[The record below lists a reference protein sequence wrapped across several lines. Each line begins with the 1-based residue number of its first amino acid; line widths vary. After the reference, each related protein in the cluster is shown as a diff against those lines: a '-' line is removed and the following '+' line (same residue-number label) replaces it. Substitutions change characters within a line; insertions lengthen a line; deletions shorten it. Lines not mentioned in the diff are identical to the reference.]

1 MENKRRQ
8 LEDDRRQLQHLKS
21 KALRERWLLEG
32 APAPTPEEEEATRR
46 QMQED
51 KERTQELEE
60 TIQSLEI
67 ELELLENGMSSAS
80 TKESLA
86 EEPVPTAPQG
96 QETRGHKTPVN
107 MARGQNASKSPA
119 HKSES
124 PDMMRAAM
132 YSVQITVEK
141 DRVTGETKVL
151 SSNTVLPQKRLLQGV
166 KVYEDERKVVHA
178 VRSEVG
184 APDESVH
191 LLSSLEVE
199 DMIHKAEEA
208 TLSEISL
215 ISDDKSPVQRA
226 SPRKEIPG
234 LQARTP
240 QTPPGPEPP
249 VTMIFMGYQNVEDE
263 NETKKVL
270 GLEESIKAELVV
282 IGDGDPQPSTDGDL
296 PGKTQHPPN
305 GNPADPPKEEKPETN
320 DMGPPKGGEQD
331 LTLKKQRCKC
341 CSVM

>member
-1 MENKRRQ
+1 MI
-8 LEDDRRQLQHLKS
+8 
-21 KALRERWLLEG
+21 LL
-32 APAPTPEEEEATRR
+32 
-46 QMQED
+46 
-51 KERTQELEE
+51 
-60 TIQSLEI
+60 
-67 ELELLENGMSSAS
+67 SS
-80 TKESLA
+80 
-86 EEPVPTAPQG
+86 
-96 QETRGHKTPVN
+96 
-107 MARGQNASKSPA
+107 GQNASKSPA

-124 PDMMRAAM
+124 PDMMRA
-132 YSVQITVEK
+132 
-141 DRVTGETKVL
+141 
-151 SSNTVLPQKRLLQGV
+151 
-166 KVYEDERKVVHA
+166 VVHA